1 MAKTIQKGNR
11 KVILIRDDY
20 FNTIWDALK
29 HFGITNSQ
37 YYQVK
42 TEFKC
47 EPHEAIMICLNH
59 NISSKILHSLNLA
72 KYLRYLK
79 NRYHL
84 QRLITRSHSY
94 AIGDFLEYQRT
105 GRQKPLEEFE
115 KNFINSGQ
123 NPEELDPVSPDLL
136 PDSETLIETEE
147 SPMPMNATKE
157 TEEKDVSVPSL
168 NKDELLKQMLEM
180 HDFSSFSSDQDF
192 SKIGRQ
198 FVLASNIKTLKEI
211 VGIVTEVGFP
221 ITDDEAY
228 QLQSDL
234 EPIKKLI
241 DDSMQIVQDILF
253 KEEKK

>member
-11 KVILIRDDY
+11 KAILIRDDY

-29 HFGITNSQ
+29 HFNIQQSQ
-37 YYQVK
+37 YYQTK
-42 TEFKC
+42 SAFKC

-59 NISSKILHSLNLA
+59 DINGKILHSLNLA

-79 NRYHL
+79 DRYHPT
-84 QRLITRSHSY
+84 RLITRSHTY
-94 AIGDFLEYQRT
+94 AIADFLEYQRT
-105 GRQKPLEEFE
+105 GRQKPLEQYEE
-115 KNFINSGQ
+115 NFIKSGQ
-123 NPEELDPVSPDLL
+123 NPEELEPIKKELL
-136 PDSETLIETEE
+136 PDSDTLITEE
-147 SPMPMNATKE
+147 ETMPMDEVKQTDEKE
-157 TEEKDVSVPSL
+157 TVAPSL
-168 NKDELLKQMLEM
+168 DKNELLKQMLEM

-211 VGIVTEVGFP
+211 ISIVTEVGFP

-234 EPIKKLI
+234 EPIKKMI
-241 DDSMQIVQDILF
+241 DDSMQIVKDILF